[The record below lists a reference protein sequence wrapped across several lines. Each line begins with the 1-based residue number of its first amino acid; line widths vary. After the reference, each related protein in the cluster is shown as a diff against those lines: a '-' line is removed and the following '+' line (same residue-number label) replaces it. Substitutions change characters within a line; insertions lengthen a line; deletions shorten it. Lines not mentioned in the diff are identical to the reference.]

1 MNIDIT
7 LTDFISILSLILATS
22 SFVIS
27 YFLWKED
34 RPRLK
39 IKYFIWW
46 IISAWIWKTHDVLN
60 ITVSNLWKR
69 SVTISKQIVL
79 KLSKKDWLIILYD
92 NINYIWYNWEQNEK
106 INEFSSINII
116 IDIENFKRNEV
127 KLDDVK
133 WFLVWDTLGNNYFTK
148 ISKKNKEEIKKL
160 IS

>member
-1 MNIDIT
+1 MDINITI
-7 LTDFISILSLILATS
+7 TDFISILSLILATF

-46 IISAWIWKTHDVLN
+46 IISSWIWKTHDVLN
-60 ITVSNLWKR
+60 ITVSNVWKR
-69 SVTISKQIVL
+69 PVTISKQVAL
-79 KLSKKDWLIILYD
+79 KLSKRDLLMIFYD
-92 NINYIWYNWEQNEK
+92 EVNYIWYNWKQNEK
-106 INEFSSINII
+106 INEFSSIDII
-116 IDIENFKRNEV
+116 IDIKTFRNNKV

-133 WFLVWDTLGNNYFTK
+133 WFLIWDTLGNNYFTK
-148 ISKKNKEEIKKL
+148 ISKKDKEEIKKL